1 MGTAFDVELL
11 KDEMGIIPRA
21 INDLFQGIDARMLEA
36 RTNNLIPP
44 EFKVVAQFMELY
56 NEDIIDLFD
65 PARDQYGSKV
75 PKLKNST
82 GISKPLRR

>member
-21 INDLFQGIDARMLEA
+21 IHDLFQGIDERMQHARD
-36 RTNNLIPP
+36 NQLIPP

-56 NEDIIDLFD
+56 NEEIIDLFD
-65 PARDQYGSKV
+65 PARDPYGSKV
-75 PKLKNST
+75 RKRSIGMTN
-82 GISKPLRR
+82 